1 MTAEELDRQM
11 DEYMMKDPKT
21 AEKKLEEDM
30 DDYWAQKKTKEHT
43 GDDEEAK
50 EEVAAAET

>member
-30 DDYWAQKKTKEHT
+30 DDDWAQKKTKEQT
-43 GDDEEAK
+43 RDD
-50 EEVAAAET
+50 